1 MNQWRRHSCRRGEET
16 RTHTHTHA
24 LRNSLFFTKEFL
36 KYFIHLFDVV
46 LVVLA
51 ATFTKPLSLRD
62 ERQVCG

>member
-1 MNQWRRHSCRRGEET
+1 VKKHA
-16 RTHTHTHA
+16 HTHTHA